1 MSAFYVGNA
10 QETTENSFGK
20 GIINVIAKDSSWS
33 MKFGTRFQMLST
45 TGWDISDGDY
55 DKPETNFLLRRAR
68 LKFSGFAYSPKIT
81 YKMELGLSNRDIS
94 GASEFTRNS
103 PRYILDAV
111 IKWNFHKNFT
121 LWAGQTKLPGNIERV
136 ISSANLQLVGRSRLN
151 SRFNIDR
158 DLGVQLR
165 HYFKMTDKFL
175 VRESLAVSQ
184 GEGRNVTEGNLGGH
198 QYTGRIALL
207 PFGKFAGKGDYKGG
221 DLKREKTPKLMLAAT
236 YDFNADAVKS
246 RSNQGSYMGSSKL
259 GFYETDITTVFVDAM
274 FKYSGF
280 SFMGEFADRDAKDPI
295 VKESYIDRDA
305 DGKAK
310 HDTVVQVGNALNL
323 QAGYLCKSNWEVV
336 ARYTSINFDSI
347 VGKDLEQQ
355 YTLGVSRYVVGHS
368 LKIQSDISYTTE
380 AGDGSGLMYRLQFD
394 IHF

>member
-207 PFGKFAGKGDYKGG
+207 PFGKFAGKGGYKGG